1 MRISEEQLLLTIF
14 YEIRY
19 FNASDDIL
27 RNTETTIFQEYN
39 SCVVSL
45 QGKRDCSFL
54 RIVIHSDVT
63 LRS

>member
-45 QGKRDCSFL
+45 QGKRGLFVPQNC
-54 RIVIHSDVT
+54 HSQ
-63 LRS
+63 RCYS